1 MPAEVVP
8 GTGSTP
14 RRARYL
20 IPARFPRRGEIAAA
34 CAVLVLG
41 IHLLFAQ
48 LTFILAVAFFA
59 VSKAS
64 RWRLWWLAAPA
75 AVGLVWTVA
84 IGPRAAAAGFT
95 AGPDQILGYLGGGHP
110 LSRLM
115 HPHGAFAGAGSWL
128 LRQAPLALIAAAA
141 EAAFAGWLDWL
152 HTDEW
157 ALPPPRPGLI
167 AAARGA
173 AARRMIR
180 SSTPVT
186 RDGCCL
192 GVAPSTGAR
201 ATLRWAEIAGGAL
214 FTGSA
219 GRDAAATSFQ
229 VVYAALRLR
238 KPVIGLDLS
247 GDPTIAEA
255 LARGCSD
262 TTVPFRI
269 FGTEGGYY
277 EPFRAANAGRRLA
290 MTLALIGQ
298 DGAYARAAETYLR
311 GVFELMDAV
320 PAGPRTPVLDDIA
333 HLLNPLALQTRAELI
348 PASSPRAGAL
358 AAQIRECVRM
368 AQAEPETVL
377 SAARELQA
385 VRASHAGRWLGPG
398 EGGADRI
405 DLGRVIRE
413 RSAVLF
419 APGTPGMTRLVCAD
433 LIAAG
438 EHLRGI
444 DADGDGLVWLCGC
457 EALPRELFAAL
468 VSGGAA
474 AGLPVLAT
482 TSPAAAAE
490 LAGVVN
496 AVAIHWLT
504 DTRAAATL
512 AARTGTRF
520 APAAPPA
527 VRPAALAPAG
537 AGRGPLTEAGLPAS
551 ALEPVMGA
559 SAPAGGAELLPGPA
573 VADAKLLSLRPGQF
587 VLTVNYPRYRLVEL
601 AETVPA
607 RLRGEG
613 R

>member
-20 IPARFPRRGEIAAA
+20 IPARFPRRGETAAA
-34 CAVLVLG
+34 CAVLLLL

-48 LTFILAVAFFA
+48 LTFILAVAFAA

-64 RWRLWWLAAPA
+64 RWRLWWLAVPA
-75 AVGLVWTVA
+75 VAGLAWIVA

-110 LSRLM
+110 LSRLT
-115 HPHGAFAGAGSWL
+115 HPHGAFAGAGNWL
-128 LRQAPLALIAAAA
+128 PRQAPLALVAAAA

-157 ALPPPRPGLI
+157 AVPPPRPGLV

-180 SSTPVT
+180 GSTLVT
-186 RDGCCL
+186 RDGCSL
-192 GVAPSTGAR
+192 GIVPSTGAR

-219 GRDAAATSFQ
+219 GKDVAATSFQ
-229 VVYAALRLR
+229 VVHAALRLR

-247 GDPTIAEA
+247 GDPAIAEA

-277 EPFRAANAGRRLA
+277 EPLRAANARRRLA
-290 MTLALIGQ
+290 MTLALISP
-298 DGAYARAAETYLR
+298 DGAHARATETYLR

-320 PAGPRTPVLDDIA
+320 PAGPRTPVLDDLA
-333 HLLNPLALQTRAELI
+333 HLLNPLALQARAELI
-348 PASSPRAGAL
+348 PAASPRTGAL
-358 AAQIRECVRM
+358 AGQIRECVRM
-368 AQAEPETVL
+368 ARAEPEIAA

-398 EGGADRI
+398 AGGTGGI

-419 APGTPGMTRLVCAD
+419 GCHPGTPGMTRLVCAD
-433 LIAAG
+433 LIATG

-444 DADGDGLVWLCGC
+444 GADGDGVVWLCGC

-468 VSGGAA
+468 VSVGAT

-482 TSPAAAAE
+482 ASSPEAAAE
-490 LAGVVN
+490 LADVVN
-496 AVAIHWLT
+496 AVAIHRLT
-504 DTRAAATL
+504 DARAAGTL

-520 APAAPPA
+520 AP
-527 VRPAALAPAG
+527 
-537 AGRGPLTEAGLPAS
+537 E
-551 ALEPVMGA
+551 ALEPMMGA
-559 SAPAGGAELLPGPA
+559 SPPAPGGAELLPGPA
-573 VADAKLLSLRPGQF
+573 VTDARLMSLRPGQF
-587 VLTVNYPRYRLVEL
+587 VLTVSSPRYRLVEL